1 MSDVSARI
9 LRSGEFEMFGS
20 LMIRNCRL
28 LKEKTD
34 YAIRVL
40 KVHNQVHNI
49 IMHLIP
55 VYIKSVITKGIAKT
69 FTPYSHY
76 VLKI

>member
-28 LKEKTD
+28 LKEKID
-34 YAIRVL
+34 YAIEFL
-40 KVHNQVHNI
+40 KSI
-49 IMHLIP
+49 
-55 VYIKSVITKGIAKT
+55 IKSII
-69 FTPYSHY
+69 
-76 VLKI
+76 